1 MLYRFLFIINIF
13 LIISGCKED
22 PPQPILKFYEGK
34 GTLGIGQSGYF
45 YTHKDSTPVK
55 IKFIKIIED
64 SRCPEG
70 SICIWAGQVIA
81 EILIDDKR
89 VEKIYQSNKPIIVN
103 KKQIFMGNVTP
114 WPKHTTSINPREYKI
129 ELKVIE

>member
-13 LIISGCKED
+13 LIVSGCKED
-22 PPQPILKFYEGK
+22 PAQPVLKFYEGK

-55 IKFIKIIED
+55 IKFIKITED

-70 SICIWAGQVIA
+70 GNCIWAGQVIA
-81 EILIDDKR
+81 EIIIDDNTIKQ
-89 VEKIYQSNKPIIVN
+89 ISQSDKPLVVN
-103 KKQIFMGNVTP
+103 KKQIYMGNVIP
-114 WPKHTTSINPREYKI
+114 YRKINEIINPKDYKI
-129 ELKVIE
+129 ELDVVQ